1 MKKSTFI
8 ISKMDCP
15 SEEQMIRMKLETY
28 TQVKYL
34 DFDIPNRKLEVYH
47 LDAIEEIRSSI
58 AELKFNET
66 LQGTEEAEPPV
77 MEDQS
82 KQKKILWW
90 VLGIN
95 FGLDF
100 FFYGYYC
107 RFVGYVGR
115 LHRVCVESFCGRPCY
130 C

>member
-47 LDAIEEIRSSI
+47 LEAIEEIRSSTVSYTH
-58 AELKFNET
+58 LT
-66 LQGTEEAEPPV
+66 LPTKRIV
-77 MEDQS
+77 
-82 KQKKILWW
+82 
-90 VLGIN
+90 
-95 FGLDF
+95 
-100 FFYGYYC
+100 
-107 RFVGYVGR
+107 
-115 LHRVCVESFCGRPCY
+115 
-130 C
+130 